1 MSLNTE
7 LITQLQKLTTLE
19 PSLIQELKNVKSV
32 ETGAEA
38 VMAAARRHDVAVDAR
53 ELANLLQD
61 IGAPT
66 PKGELSD
73 KDLESVAGGFNLWE
87 RLFTRRGFQLQRQLV

>member
-38 VMAAARRHDVAVDAR
+38 VMAQRAVMTLQWMRGNWRTCCKTSEPPRRR
-53 ELANLLQD
+53 ESSA
-61 IGAPT
+61 IRTSKA
-66 PKGELSD
+66 
-73 KDLESVAGGFNLWE
+73 
-87 RLFTRRGFQLQRQLV
+87 